1 MEALALIALIFASVA
16 TLLHLVS
23 TAVSLVRL
31 RKSRRSNSATIPAG
45 ERVTIIR
52 PVCGVDPFERL
63 TLCSTFKL
71 DYGDYDIIFC
81 SASEQDPVVPLV
93 RALMSEHPH
102 VRAQLLI
109 GDDRSTPNPKLNNLM
124 KGWRAATAPWIVMAD
139 SNVLMPV
146 SYIDDLFHAWKSGT
160 GLVCS
165 PPVGSHAQGFWAE
178 LECAFLNTY
187 QARWQLSADAVGFG
201 FAQGKSMLWLRQDLE
216 QAGGIRALA
225 LEIAED
231 AAATKI
237 VRGRGQIVRL
247 VDRPFPQ
254 PIGKRSARQVWDRQ
268 VRWARLRRATFV
280 PYYLLELLTGSLL
293 PIVAGVYAAA
303 SLGADPF
310 LTGVVLVVI
319 WFGAEAVLA
328 RAGGWHISAWSPA
341 AWLVRDLALPIL
353 WLQGFAGNRFTWRG
367 TDMTVADTPAVSQ
380 S

>member
-1 MEALALIALIFASVA
+1 MDALALIALIFAAVA

-23 TAVSLVRL
+23 TAISLVRL
-31 RKSRRSNSATIPAG
+31 RKNRPSNAASRPVG

-63 TLCSTFKL
+63 TLCSTFNL
-71 DYGDYDIIFC
+71 DDSDYDIIFC

-93 RALMSEHPH
+93 RALMAEHPH

-139 SNVLMPV
+139 SNVLMPE
-146 SYIDDLFHAWKSGT
+146 SYIDDLFQAWKPGT

-165 PPVGSHAQGFWAE
+165 PPVGSHPQGFWAE

-201 FAQGKSMLWLRQDLE
+201 FAQGKSMLWRRQDLE

-237 VRGRGQIVRL
+237 VRGRGQTVRL

-254 PIGKRSARQVWDRQ
+254 PIGRRSARQVWDRQ

-303 SLGADPF
+303 GLGADPF
-310 LTGVVLVVI
+310 LTGAVLVAI

>member
-1 MEALALIALIFASVA
+1 MEALALTALIFAAVA
-16 TLLHLVS
+16 TLLHLVT
-23 TAVSLVRL
+23 TAIGLVRL
-31 RKSRRSNSATIPAG
+31 RKARRGNAPMTPTG

-52 PVCGVDPFERL
+52 PVCGVDPFESL
-63 TLCSTFKL
+63 TLRSTFKL
-71 DYGDYDIIFC
+71 DHGDYDIIFC
-81 SASEQDPVVPLV
+81 SACEQDPVVPLV
-93 RALMSEHPH
+93 RTLMAEHPH

-109 GDDRSTPNPKLNNLM
+109 GDDRTTPNPKLNNLM
-124 KGWRAATAPWIVMAD
+124 KGWRAVTAPWIVMAD
-139 SNVLMPV
+139 SNVLMPKT
-146 SYIDDLFHAWKSGT
+146 YISELFQAWTPGT
-160 GLVCS
+160 GLVCA
-165 PPVGSHAQGFWAE
+165 PPIGSQPQGFWAE

-201 FAQGKSMLWLRQDLE
+201 FAQGKSMLWRRQDLE

-237 VRGRGQIVRL
+237 VRSRGQTVRL

-254 PIGKRSARQVWDRQ
+254 PIGMRTARQVWDRQ

-280 PYYLLELLTGSLL
+280 PYYLLEFLTGSLL
-293 PIVAGVYAAA
+293 PIGAGVYAAA
-303 SLGADPF
+303 GLGADPF
-310 LTGVVLVVI
+310 LTALVLFAL

-328 RAGGWHISAWSPA
+328 RAGGWHVSYWSPA
-341 AWLVRDLALPIL
+341 TWLVRDLALPIL

-367 TDMTVADTPAVSQ
+367 NDMTVSDTPAVSP

>member
-1 MEALALIALIFASVA
+1 MESLALIALIFAAVA

-23 TAVSLVRL
+23 TAISLVRL
-31 RKSRRSNSATIPAG
+31 RKDRPNNAAKVPAG

-93 RALMSEHPH
+93 RALIAEHPQ
-102 VRAQLLI
+102 VSAKLLI
-109 GDDRSTPNPKLNNLM
+109 GDDRSTPNPKLSNLM

-139 SNVLMPV
+139 SNVLMPE
-146 SYIDDLFHAWKSGT
+146 SYINELFQAWKPGT

-165 PPVGSHAQGFWAE
+165 PPIGSHPQGFWAE

-201 FAQGKSMLWLRQDLE
+201 FAQGKSMLWRRQDLE
-216 QAGGIRALA
+216 KAGGIRALA

-254 PIGKRSARQVWDRQ
+254 PIGRRSARQVWDRQ

-293 PIVAGVYAAA
+293 PIAAGMYAAA
-303 SLGADPF
+303 GIGIDPF
-310 LTGVVLVVI
+310 LTGVALVAI
-319 WFGAEAVLA
+319 WFGAEDVLA
-328 RAGGWHISAWSPA
+328 RAGGWHISTWSPA

-367 TDMTVADTPAVSQ
+367 TNMTVADTHPVSQ

>member
-1 MEALALIALIFASVA
+1 MEALALFALIFAAVA
-16 TLLHLVS
+16 TLLHLIS
-23 TAVSLVRL
+23 TAVSLWRL
-31 RKSRRSNSATIPAG
+31 RKIPSTAANLPAG

-71 DYGDYDIIFC
+71 DYRDYDIIFC

-93 RALMSEHPH
+93 RALMAEHPH

-139 SNVLMPV
+139 SNVLMPK
-146 SYIDDLFHAWKSGT
+146 SYIDDLFQAWRPDT

-165 PPVGSHAQGFWAE
+165 PPIGSHPQGFWAE

-201 FAQGKSMLWLRQDLE
+201 FAQGKSMLWRRHDLE

-237 VRGRGQIVRL
+237 VRGRGKVVRL

-254 PIGKRSARQVWDRQ
+254 PIGRRSARQVWDRQ

-280 PYYLLELLTGSLL
+280 PYYLMELLTGSLF

-303 SLGADPF
+303 DLGIDPF
-310 LTGVVLVVI
+310 LTGGVLGAI

-341 AWLVRDLALPIL
+341 AWLVRDLALPVL

-367 TDMTVADTPAVSQ
+367 THMTVADTSAVSQ

>member
-31 RKSRRSNSATIPAG
+31 RRSRRSNSATIPAG

-146 SYIDDLFHAWKSGT
+146 SYIDDLFHAWKFGT

-201 FAQGKSMLWLRQDLE
+201 FAQGKSMLWLRQDL
-216 QAGGIRALA
+216 
-225 LEIAED
+225 
-231 AAATKI
+231 
-237 VRGRGQIVRL
+237 
-247 VDRPFPQ
+247 
-254 PIGKRSARQVWDRQ
+254 
-268 VRWARLRRATFV
+268 
-280 PYYLLELLTGSLL
+280 
-293 PIVAGVYAAA
+293 
-303 SLGADPF
+303 
-310 LTGVVLVVI
+310 
-319 WFGAEAVLA
+319 
-328 RAGGWHISAWSPA
+328 
-341 AWLVRDLALPIL
+341 
-353 WLQGFAGNRFTWRG
+353 
-367 TDMTVADTPAVSQ
+367 
-380 S
+380 

>member
-1 MEALALIALIFASVA
+1 MEALALIALVFAAVA

-31 RKSRRSNSATIPAG
+31 RRSRPSNAAKVPAG

-71 DYGDYDIIFC
+71 DHRDYDIIFC

-93 RALMSEHPH
+93 RALMAEH
-102 VRAQLLI
+102 QLLV

-124 KGWRAATAPWIVMAD
+124 KGWRTATAPWIVMAD

-146 SYIDDLFHAWKSGT
+146 SYIDDLFQAWKPGT

-165 PPVGSHAQGFWAE
+165 PPVGSHPQGFWAE

-201 FAQGKSMLWLRQDLE
+201 FAQGKSMLWRRQDLE
-216 QAGGIRALA
+216 QAGGIHALA

-254 PIGKRSARQVWDRQ
+254 PIGRRSARQVWDRQ

-293 PIVAGVYAAA
+293 PIIAGVYAAA
-303 SLGADPF
+303 GLGAEPF
-310 LTGVVLVVI
+310 LTGVVLVAI

-328 RAGGWHISAWSPA
+328 RAGGWHISACSPA

>member
-1 MEALALIALIFASVA
+1 MDALALIALIFAAVA
-16 TLLHLVS
+16 TMLHLVS
-23 TAVSLVRL
+23 TAISLVRL
-31 RKSRRSNSATIPAG
+31 RKNRPSNAASRPVG

-52 PVCGVDPFERL
+52 PVCGADPFERL
-63 TLCSTFKL
+63 TLCSTFNL
-71 DYGDYDIIFC
+71 DDSDYDIIFC

-93 RALMSEHPH
+93 RALMAEHPH

-139 SNVLMPV
+139 SNVLMPE
-146 SYIDDLFHAWKSGT
+146 SYIDDLFQAWKPGT

-165 PPVGSHAQGFWAE
+165 PPIGSHPQGLWAE

-201 FAQGKSMLWLRQDLE
+201 FAQGKSMLWRRQDLE

-237 VRGRGQIVRL
+237 VRGRGQTVRL

-254 PIGKRSARQVWDRQ
+254 PIGRRSARQVWDRQ

-293 PIVAGVYAAA
+293 PIAAGMYAAA
-303 SLGADPF
+303 ALGTDAF
-310 LTGVVLVVI
+310 LTGAVLVAI

-353 WLQGFAGNRFTWRG
+353 WLQGFVGNRFTWRG